1 MAVQPIG
8 APPTARLSLG
18 RLAAI
23 NAFWFGGGA
32 HWQPIYI
39 SLIPVGA
46 TLIAG
51 SNADLLIGR
60 VTAAGGVFALLTP
73 ILVGWLSDR
82 TVTRW
87 GRRRPWMVAGTVL
100 NIVGLGLL
108 ALSSSQLTFVAAYL
122 VVQLSNNAAG
132 AAYTGVIPDVVRAE
146 DRGRASG
153 LLGTMNQLGTVVGV
167 GLVGL
172 TFKLYGDTRAGLLAG
187 YGVVAVIL
195 VITLLITV
203 IAVKEPPRISPPPF
217 TGEGRVGANRSFP
230 PHLGEGS
237 ATSFHPPPLGEGR
250 VGAVALIC
258 GAAFLIALI
267 ALFAILLAPLAGLFW
282 PVVAL
287 FLASGTVTVLT
298 AIRLPALMTFFQAFR
313 SNDFFWT
320 FATRGLVT
328 LGIFSILPFMELYF
342 RDVVR
347 TKDAGAA
354 SAFWLLAVIAGA
366 IIPSMVGGVLSDRTG
381 RRKLFVYISSAMQAA
396 VVSVLLFGLVRSLTL
411 LYVLG
416 ILYGIGYG
424 AYYAVDWALACD
436 VLPNREE
443 AAGRD
448 MALWHVSFTL
458 PQVLAPAILAG
469 FLHFLNE
476 PGHLL
481 LGISSGHDLGFR
493 FIFGSAAL
501 WFILGTVM
509 VSRIRG
515 VR

>member
-1 MAVQPIG
+1 MAVQPIS
-8 APPTARLSLG
+8 AVPTARLSFG

-51 SNADLLIGR
+51 SRADLLIGR
-60 VTAAGGVFALLTP
+60 VTAAGGIFALLTP

-82 TVTRW
+82 TVSRW

-100 NIVGLGLL
+100 NIIGLGLL
-108 ALSSSQLTFVAAYL
+108 ALSTSQLTFIAAYL

-167 GLVGL
+167 GMVGL

-203 IAVKEPPRISPPPF
+203 VAVKEPVP
-217 TGEGRVGANRSFP
+217 
-230 PHLGEGS
+230 
-237 ATSFHPPPLGEGR
+237 PPPLAGGP
-250 VGAVALIC
+250 VGPRERRFSARRAFETFIVGGAPLIC
-258 GAAFLIALI
+258 AAAFVVALI
-267 ALFAILLAPLAGLFW
+267 ALFAILLAPLGSLFW
-282 PVVAL
+282 AVVAV
-287 FLASGTVTVLT
+287 FIAAGVVTVL
-298 AIRLPALMTFFQAFR
+298 AARRLPSLMAFFQAFR

-320 FATRGLVT
+320 FATRALVT

-366 IIPSMVGGVLSDRTG
+366 IIPSIVGGVLSDRTG
-381 RRKLFVYISSAMQAA
+381 RRKLFVYISSAMQAV
-396 VVSVLLFGLVRSLTL
+396 VVSVLLFGLVRSLSALCSRHPLRHRLRRL
-411 LYVLG
+411 LRRRLG
-416 ILYGIGYG
+416 ARLRRPSQPRRSGRSRHG
-424 AYYAVDWALACD
+424 ALARLLHPPPGPRARD
-436 VLPNREE
+436 PGRLSPLPER
-443 AAGRD
+443 AR
-448 MALWHVSFTL
+448 
-458 PQVLAPAILAG
+458 P
-469 FLHFLNE
+469 
-476 PGHLL
+476 
-481 LGISSGHDLGFR
+481 
-493 FIFGSAAL
+493 SAARNL
-501 WFILGTVM
+501 ERPRPGL
-509 VSRIRG
+509 SLHLRQRG
-515 VR
+515 AVVRPGNRDGQPHPRGPVVEPAGAV

>member
-1 MAVQPIG
+1 MAVLPIS
-8 APPTARLSLG
+8 APPTARLSFG

-51 SNADLLIGR
+51 ANADLLIGR

-87 GRRRPWMVAGTVL
+87 GRRRPWMVAGTIL

-108 ALSSSQLTFVAAYL
+108 ALSASQLTFVAAYL

-195 VITLLITV
+195 AITLLIT
-203 IAVKEPPRISPPPF
+203 IFAVKEPVPISLPRLR
-217 TGEGRVGANRSFP
+217 GRVRVGA
-230 PHLGEGS
+230 
-237 ATSFHPPPLGEGR
+237 A
-250 VGAVALIC
+250 AIIC
-258 GAAFLIALI
+258 GAAFLLALI
-267 ALFAILLAPLAGLFW
+267 ALFAILLAPLGSLLW
-282 PVVAL
+282 PVVAV
-287 FLASGTVTVLT
+287 FLASGIVTVL
-298 AIRLPALMTFFQAFR
+298 AARHLPALMAFFVAFR

-320 FATRGLVT
+320 FATRALVT

-381 RRKLFVYISSAMQAA
+381 RRKLFVYISSAMQAV

-501 WFILGTVM
+501 WFILGTIM

>member
-1 MAVQPIG
+1 
-8 APPTARLSLG
+8 
-18 RLAAI
+18 
-23 NAFWFGGGA
+23 
-32 HWQPIYI
+32 
-39 SLIPVGA
+39 
-46 TLIAG
+46 
-51 SNADLLIGR
+51 
-60 VTAAGGVFALLTP
+60 
-73 ILVGWLSDR
+73 
-82 TVTRW
+82 
-87 GRRRPWMVAGTVL
+87 
-100 NIVGLGLL
+100 
-108 ALSSSQLTFVAAYL
+108 
-122 VVQLSNNAAG
+122 
-132 AAYTGVIPDVVRAE
+132 
-146 DRGRASG
+146 
-153 LLGTMNQLGTVVGV
+153 LLGTMNQVGTVVGV

-187 YGVVAVIL
+187 YGIVAAIL
-195 VITLLITV
+195 AITLLITV
-203 IAVKEPPRISPPPF
+203 IAVKEPRLISLPRSRG
-217 TGEGRVGANRSFP
+217 TVRVGA
-230 PHLGEGS
+230 
-237 ATSFHPPPLGEGR
+237 AAI
-250 VGAVALIC
+250 VC
-258 GAAFLIALI
+258 GAAFVVALI
-267 ALFAILLAPLAGLFW
+267 ALFAILLLPLGSWLW
-282 PVVAL
+282 PVAAVL
-287 FLASGTVTVLT
+287 LASGIITVL
-298 AIRLPALMTFFQAFR
+298 AARQLPPLMAFFQAFR

-347 TKDAGAA
+347 TPDAGAA

-366 IIPSMVGGVLSDRTG
+366 IIPSMIGGVLSDRTG
-381 RRKLFVYISSAMQAA
+381 RRKLFVYISSALQAA
-396 VVSVLLFGLVRSLTL
+396 VVSVLLFGLIRSLSL

-476 PGHLL
+476 PGHQL
-481 LGISSGHDLGFR
+481 LGVASGHDLGFR

>member
-1 MAVQPIG
+1 MAVTARPG
-8 APPTARLSLG
+8 APTARLSFG

-51 SNADLLIGR
+51 PNADLLIGR

-87 GRRRPWMVAGTVL
+87 GRRRPWMVAGTIL
-100 NIVGLGLL
+100 NIIGLGLL
-108 ALSSSQLTFVAAYL
+108 ALSTSQLTFIAAFL

-153 LLGTMNQLGTVVGV
+153 LLGTMNQVGTVVGV

-187 YGVVAVIL
+187 YGIVAAIL
-195 VITLLITV
+195 AITLLITV
-203 IAVKEPPRISPPPF
+203 VAVKEPRIMRQASRLEAVRVPPAAI
-217 TGEGRVGANRSFP
+217 V
-230 PHLGEGS
+230 
-237 ATSFHPPPLGEGR
+237 
-250 VGAVALIC
+250 C
-258 GAAFLIALI
+258 GGAFLVGLI
-267 ALFAILLAPLAGLFW
+267 ALFAILLLPLGSWLW
-282 PVVAL
+282 PVAAVL
-287 FLASGTVTVLT
+287 LASGIITVL
-298 AIRLPALMTFFQAFR
+298 AARQLPQLMAFFQAFR

-347 TKDAGAA
+347 TPDAGAA

-366 IIPSMVGGVLSDRTG
+366 IIPSMIGGVLSDRTG
-381 RRKLFVYISSAMQAA
+381 RRKLFVYISSALQAA
-396 VVSVLLFGLVRSLTL
+396 VVSVLLFGLIRSLSL

-476 PGHLL
+476 PGHQL
-481 LGISSGHDLGFR
+481 LGVASGHDLGFR

>member
-1 MAVQPIG
+1 MAVTSLPG
-8 APPTARLSLG
+8 ARTTRLSFG

-39 SLIPVGA
+39 ALIPVGA

-51 SNADLLIGR
+51 RDADLLIGR

-87 GRRRPWMVAGTVL
+87 GRRRPWMVAGTIL
-100 NIVGLGLL
+100 NVIGLGLL
-108 ALSSSQLTFVAAYL
+108 ALSGSQLTFIAAYL
-122 VVQLSNNAAG
+122 LVQLSNNAAG

-167 GLVGL
+167 GLVAL
-172 TFKLYGDTRAGLLAG
+172 TFKAYGSTRAGLLAG
-187 YGVVAVIL
+187 YGIVALIMIITL
-195 VITLLITV
+195 VITV
-203 IAVKEPPRISPPPF
+203 VAVKEPQMIRKPARSEPVRVPP
-217 TGEGRVGANRSFP
+217 AAM
-230 PHLGEGS
+230 L
-237 ATSFHPPPLGEGR
+237 A
-250 VGAVALIC
+250 A
-258 GAAFLIALI
+258 AAFVVAII
-267 ALFAILLAPLAGLFW
+267 ALFGILLAALGSLFW
-282 PVVAL
+282 PVVAV
-287 FLASGTVTVLT
+287 FVASAIATVL
-298 AIRLPALMTFFQAFR
+298 AARQLPALMAFFQAFR

-347 TKDAGAA
+347 SSNPGAA
-354 SAFWLLAVIAGA
+354 SSLWLLAVIAGA

-381 RRKLFVYISSAMQAA
+381 RRKLFVYISSAMQAV
-396 VVSVLLFGLVRSLTL
+396 VVSVLLFGLVRSLGV

-476 PGHLL
+476 PGHQL
-481 LGISSGHDLGFR
+481 LGASSGHDLGFR

>member
-1 MAVQPIG
+1 MAVTSLPG
-8 APPTARLSLG
+8 APTTRLSFG

-46 TLIAG
+46 TIIAG

-100 NIVGLGLL
+100 NIIGLGLL
-108 ALSSSQLTFVAAYL
+108 ALSTNPLTFIAAYL

-187 YGVVAVIL
+187 YGIVAVIL
-195 VITLLITV
+195 AITLLITV
-203 IAVKEPPRISPPPF
+203 VAVKEPRIIPPPRPSR
-217 TGEGRVGANRSFP
+217 TEQGDLPMAAIV
-230 PHLGEGS
+230 
-237 ATSFHPPPLGEGR
+237 
-250 VGAVALIC
+250 C
-258 GAAFLIALI
+258 GGAFLVALI
-267 ALFAILLAPLAGLFW
+267 ALSAILLLQLGSLLW
-282 PVVAL
+282 PVVAV
-287 FLASGTVTVLT
+287 FLAAGIVTVM
-298 AIRLPALMTFFQAFR
+298 AARRLPALMAFFQAFR

-320 FATRGLVT
+320 FATRALVT

-347 TKDAGAA
+347 SKDAGAA

-366 IIPSMVGGVLSDRTG
+366 IIPSIVGGVLSDRTG
-381 RRKLFVYISSAMQAA
+381 RRKLFVYISSAMQAV
-396 VVSVLLFGLVRSLTL
+396 VVSVLLFGLVRSLAV

-448 MALWHVSFTL
+448 MALGPVSFH
-458 PQVLAPAILAG
+458 P
-469 FLHFLNE
+469 
-476 PGHLL
+476 
-481 LGISSGHDLGFR
+481 
-493 FIFGSAAL
+493 
-501 WFILGTVM
+501 
-509 VSRIRG
+509 
-515 VR
+515 

>member
-1 MAVQPIG
+1 MSTTPVSASLEPR
-8 APPTARLSLG
+8 ARLGTG

-46 TLIAG
+46 GLIAK

-73 ILVGWLSDR
+73 IVVGWLSDR
-82 TVTRW
+82 TVSRW
-87 GRRRPWMVAGTVL
+87 GRRRPWMVAGTII

-108 ALSSSQLTFVAAYL
+108 ALAGGPLALVGAYL
-122 VVQLSNNAAG
+122 VVQLSNNASG
-132 AAYTGVIPDVVRAE
+132 AAYTGVIPDVVPAG

-153 LLGTMNQLGTVVGV
+153 LLGLMNQLGTVVGV
-167 GLVGL
+167 GLVGVA
-172 TFKLYGDTRAGLLAG
+172 FGIFGDTRAGLLAG
-187 YGVVAVIL
+187 YGIVAVIL
-195 VITLLITV
+195 AVTLLISVVAIKEPPTVPRAPAPRHANPPNAAAIICAATFV
-203 IAVKEPPRISPPPF
+203 IAVIALLALLLVPLGALLWPAVAIFAVAGSISVIA
-217 TGEGRVGANRSFP
+217 GLR
-230 PHLGEGS
+230 L
-237 ATSFHPPPLGEGR
+237 PPLR
-250 VGAVALIC
+250 
-258 GAAFLIALI
+258 AF
-267 ALFAILLAPLAGLFW
+267 F
-282 PVVAL
+282 
-287 FLASGTVTVLT
+287 S
-298 AIRLPALMTFFQAFR
+298 AFR

-320 FATRGLVT
+320 FATRALVM

-342 RDVVR
+342 RDVVGSR
-347 TKDAGAA
+347 TAGAA

-366 IIPSMVGGVLSDRTG
+366 IIPSVVGGVLSDRTG
-381 RRKLFVYISSAMQAA
+381 RRKLFVYLSSGLQAV
-396 VVSVLLFGLVRSLTL
+396 VVSVLLFGLVRSLTV
-411 LYVLG
+411 LYILG
-416 ILYGIGYG
+416 ILFGIGYG

-436 VLPNREE
+436 VLPDRDH

-448 MALWHVSFTL
+448 MALWHVAFTL
-458 PQVLAPAILAG
+458 PQVLGPAILAG
-469 FLHFLNE
+469 FLHFLNA
-476 PGHLL
+476 PGHQVAGLQT
-481 LGISSGHDLGFR
+481 GNALGFR

>member
-1 MAVQPIG
+1 MAVTSTRG
-8 APPTARLSLG
+8 EPTTRLSFG

-51 SNADLLIGR
+51 SSADLLIGR

-100 NIVGLGLL
+100 NIIGLGLL
-108 ALSSSQLTFVAAYL
+108 ALSTSQLTFIAAYL

-153 LLGTMNQLGTVVGV
+153 LLGTMNQMGTVVGV
-167 GLVGL
+167 GLVGV
-172 TFKLYGDTRAGLLAG
+172 TFKLYGDTRSGLLAG

-195 VITLLITV
+195 ALTLLITV
-203 IAVKEPPRISPPPF
+203 IAVKEPPTIRRAS
-217 TGEGRVGANRSFP
+217 RSEP
-230 PHLGEGS
+230 IHVPS
-237 ATSFHPPPLGEGR
+237 A
-250 VGAVALIC
+250 AIVA
-258 GAAFLIALI
+258 GAAFIVAI
-267 ALFAILLAPLAGLFW
+267 ITLFLILLAPLGDLLW
-282 PVVAL
+282 PVVVVFVIA
-287 FLASGTVTVLT
+287 GTVCVLAART
-298 AIRLPALMTFFQAFR
+298 LPPLMAFFSAFR

-320 FATRGLVT
+320 FAPRGLVT

-347 TKDAGAA
+347 TPDAGAA

-366 IIPSMVGGVLSDRTG
+366 IIPSMVGGILSDRTG
-381 RRKLFVYISSAMQAA
+381 RRKLFVYVSSAIQAV

-469 FLHFLNE
+469 FLHFLNQ

>member
-1 MAVQPIG
+1 MAVTSLPG
-8 APPTARLSLG
+8 APTTRLSFG

-39 SLIPVGA
+39 ALIPVGA

-60 VTAAGGVFALLTP
+60 VTAAGGIFALLTP

-87 GRRRPWMVAGTVL
+87 GRRRPWMVAGTLL
-100 NIVGLGLL
+100 NIIGLGLL
-108 ALSSSQLTFVAAYL
+108 ALSASQLTFIAAYL
-122 VVQLSNNAAG
+122 LVQLSNNAAG

-172 TFKLYGDTRAGLLAG
+172 TFKFYGDSRAGLLAG
-187 YGVVAVIL
+187 YGIVALIL

-203 IAVKEPPRISPPPF
+203 VAVKEPVPISPSPK
-217 TGEGRVGANRSFP
+217 SKS
-230 PHLGEGS
+230 LS
-237 ATSFHPPPLGEGR
+237 PLAGEGR
-250 VGAVALIC
+250 VGAVAFIC

-267 ALFAILLAPLAGLFW
+267 ALFAILLAQLGSLLW
-282 PVVAL
+282 PVVAV
-287 FLASGTVTVLT
+287 FLAGGIVTVL
-298 AIRLPALMTFFQAFR
+298 AARRLPGLMAFFQAFR

-347 TKDAGAA
+347 TPDAGAA

-366 IIPSMVGGVLSDRTG
+366 IIPSMIGGVLSDRTG
-381 RRKLFVYISSAMQAA
+381 RRKLFVYISSAIQAV

-476 PGHLL
+476 PGHQVIGL
-481 LGISSGHDLGFR
+481 SSGHDLGFR

>member
-1 MAVQPIG
+1 MAATSLRG
-8 APPTARLSLG
+8 APTTRLSFG

-39 SLIPVGA
+39 ALIPVGA

-51 SNADLLIGR
+51 RDADLLIGR

-100 NIVGLGLL
+100 NIIGLGLL
-108 ALSSSQLTFVAAYL
+108 ALSTNQLTFIAAYL

-172 TFKLYGDTRAGLLAG
+172 TFKFYGDTRAGLLAG
-187 YGVVAVIL
+187 YGVVAVIMA
-195 VITLLITV
+195 ITLLITV
-203 IAVKEPPRISPPPF
+203 VAVKEPNYPPAPPSL
-217 TGEGRVGANRSFP
+217 TRGEGV
-230 PHLGEGS
+230 L
-237 ATSFHPPPLGEGR
+237 PL
-250 VGAVALIC
+250 AAIIC
-258 GAAFLIALI
+258 GGAFLVALI
-267 ALFAILLAPLAGLFW
+267 ALFAILLAPLGAWLS
-282 PVVAL
+282 PVVAV
-287 FLASGTVTVLT
+287 FVASGIVTVL
-298 AIRLPALMTFFQAFR
+298 AARQLPGLMAFFQAFR

-320 FATRGLVT
+320 FATRALVT

-347 TKDAGAA
+347 TPDAGAA

-366 IIPSMVGGVLSDRTG
+366 IIPSMIGGVLSDRTG
-381 RRKLFVYISSAMQAA
+381 RRKLFVYISSAMQAV
-396 VVSVLLFGLVRSLTL
+396 VVSVLLFGLVRSLSL

-476 PGHLL
+476 PGHQL
-481 LGISSGHDLGFR
+481 LGVSSGHDLGFR

>member
-1 MAVQPIG
+1 MAVTSLRG
-8 APPTARLSLG
+8 APTARLSFG

-51 SNADLLIGR
+51 KNADLLIGR

-87 GRRRPWMVAGTVL
+87 GRRRPWMVAGTIL
-100 NIVGLGLL
+100 NIIGLGLL
-108 ALSSSQLTFVAAYL
+108 ALSTNQLTFVAAYL

-195 VITLLITV
+195 AITLLITV
-203 IAVKEPPRISPPPF
+203 VAVKEPRIVPPPRPSPQR
-217 TGEGRVGANRSFP
+217 GEGEKSAFHRRW
-230 PHLGEGS
+230 EGDL
-237 ATSFHPPPLGEGR
+237 P
-250 VGAVALIC
+250 VAAIVC
-258 GAAFLIALI
+258 GAAFLVALI
-267 ALFAILLAPLAGLFW
+267 ALFAILLAPLGSWLGPLIA
-282 PVVAL
+282 V
-287 FLASGTVTVLT
+287 FLAAGVATVL
-298 AIRLPALMTFFQAFR
+298 AARRLPALMAFFQAFR

-347 TKDAGAA
+347 TPDAGAA

-366 IIPSMVGGVLSDRTG
+366 IIPSMIGGVLSDRTG
-381 RRKLFVYISSAMQAA
+381 RRKLFVYVSSAIQAV

-476 PGHLL
+476 PGHQV
-481 LGISSGHDLGFR
+481 LGVASGHDLGFR

>member
-1 MAVQPIG
+1 MAITSTRG
-8 APPTARLSLG
+8 EPTTRLSFG

-51 SNADLLIGR
+51 SSADLLIGR
-60 VTAAGGVFALLTP
+60 VTAAGGIFALLTP

-100 NIVGLGLL
+100 NIIGLGLL
-108 ALSSSQLTFVAAYL
+108 ALSTNQLTFIAAYL

-167 GLVGL
+167 GLVGV

-195 VITLLITV
+195 AVTLVITV
-203 IAVKEPPRISPPPF
+203 IAVKEPPPIRRAARLEPIQLPP
-217 TGEGRVGANRSFP
+217 A
-230 PHLGEGS
+230 
-237 ATSFHPPPLGEGR
+237 AII
-250 VGAVALIC
+250 A
-258 GAAFLIALI
+258 GAAFLVAII
-267 ALFAILLAPLAGLFW
+267 TLFLILLAPLGDLLWPLVVVLVIAGI
-282 PVVAL
+282 AC
-287 FLASGTVTVLT
+287 VLSART
-298 AIRLPALMTFFQAFR
+298 LPTLMAFFSAFR

-347 TKDAGAA
+347 TPDAGAA

-416 ILYGIGYG
+416 IIYGIGYG

-469 FLHFLNE
+469 FLHYLNQ
-476 PGHLL
+476 PGHQL
-481 LGISSGHDLGFR
+481 LGFSSGHELGFR
-493 FIFGSAAL
+493 FIFGTAAL

>member
-1 MAVQPIG
+1 MAVQPVS
-8 APPTARLSLG
+8 AAPTARLSFG

-87 GRRRPWMVAGTVL
+87 GRRRPWMVAGTIL
-100 NIVGLGLL
+100 NIIGLGLL
-108 ALSSSQLTFVAAYL
+108 ALSASQLTFIAAYL

-153 LLGTMNQLGTVVGV
+153 LLGTMNQLGTVIGV

-203 IAVKEPPRISPPPF
+203 VAVKEPRITRQPNPKPPLPLW
-217 TGEGRVGANRSFP
+217 GRVSVETA
-230 PHLGEGS
+230 
-237 ATSFHPPPLGEGR
+237 PLICAAAF
-250 VGAVALIC
+250 VVALI
-258 GAAFLIALI
+258 G
-267 ALFAILLAPLAGLFW
+267 LFAILLAPLGSLFW
-282 PVVAL
+282 PVVAV
-287 FLASGTVTVLT
+287 FIAAGTVTVL
-298 AIRLPALMTFFQAFR
+298 AARRLPGLMAFFQAFR

-320 FATRGLVT
+320 FATRALVT

-366 IIPSMVGGVLSDRTG
+366 IIPSIVGGVLSDRTG
-381 RRKLFVYISSAMQAA
+381 RRKLFVYISSAMQAV
-396 VVSVLLFGLVRSLTL
+396 VVSVLLFGLVRSLAL

-416 ILYGIGYG
+416 IFYGIGYG

>member
-1 MAVQPIG
+1 MAVTSIG
-8 APPTARLSLG
+8 SAPTTRLSFG

-108 ALSSSQLTFVAAYL
+108 ALSASQLTFVAAYL

-167 GLVGL
+167 GLVGVA
-172 TFKLYGDTRAGLLAG
+172 FKLYGDTRTGLLAG
-187 YGVVAVIL
+187 YGVIALILAV
-195 VITLLITV
+195 TLLITV
-203 IAVKEPPRISPPPF
+203 IAVKEPRTIAKPPPRPSPARR
-217 TGEGRVGANRSFP
+217 EGDLP
-230 PHLGEGS
+230 
-237 ATSFHPPPLGEGR
+237 
-250 VGAVALIC
+250 VAAIVC
-258 GAAFLIALI
+258 GGAFLVAVI
-267 ALFAILLAPLAGLFW
+267 ALFAILLAPLGALLW
-282 PVVAL
+282 PVVAA
-287 FLASGTVTVLT
+287 FIASGITTIV
-298 AIRLPALMTFFQAFR
+298 AARRLPALMAFFQAFR
-313 SNDFFWT
+313 SSDFFWT

-347 TKDAGAA
+347 SPDAGAA
-354 SAFWLLAVIAGA
+354 SAFWLLAVISGA
-366 IIPSMVGGVLSDRTG
+366 IIPSIVGGVLSDRTG
-381 RRKLFVYISSAMQAA
+381 RRKLFVYISSALQAA
-396 VVSVLLFGLVRSLTL
+396 VVSVLLFGLIRSLGL
-411 LYVLG
+411 LYILG

-476 PGHLL
+476 PGHQLIGL
-481 LGISSGHDLGFR
+481 SSGHDLGFR

>member
-1 MAVQPIG
+1 M
-8 APPTARLSLG
+8 RLSFG

-51 SNADLLIGR
+51 KNADLLIGR

-87 GRRRPWMVAGTVL
+87 GRRRPWMVAGTIL
-100 NIVGLGLL
+100 NIIGLGLL
-108 ALSSSQLTFVAAYL
+108 ALSTNQMTFVAAYL

-195 VITLLITV
+195 AITLLITV
-203 IAVKEPPRISPPPF
+203 VAVKEPHIIRPVAASAPIRVPP
-217 TGEGRVGANRSFP
+217 VAVICAMSF
-230 PHLGEGS
+230 
-237 ATSFHPPPLGEGR
+237 
-250 VGAVALIC
+250 VV
-258 GAAFLIALI
+258 ALI
-267 ALFAILLAPLAGLFW
+267 ALFAILLAPLGPWLVPVIAVFVAAG
-282 PVVAL
+282 VA
-287 FLASGTVTVLT
+287 TVL
-298 AIRLPALMTFFQAFR
+298 AARQLPALMAFFQAFR

-347 TKDAGAA
+347 TPDAGAA

-366 IIPSMVGGVLSDRTG
+366 IIPSMIGGVLSDRTG
-381 RRKLFVYISSAMQAA
+381 RRKLFVYISSAIQAV
-396 VVSVLLFGLVRSLTL
+396 VVSVLLFGLIRSLTL

-476 PGHLL
+476 PGHQL
-481 LGISSGHDLGFR
+481 LGVASGHDLGFR

>member
-1 MAVQPIG
+1 MAVTPLE
-8 APPTARLSLG
+8 ASPTGRLSFG

-87 GRRRPWMVAGTVL
+87 GRRRPWMVAGTIL
-100 NIVGLGLL
+100 NIIGLGLL
-108 ALSSSQLTFVAAYL
+108 ALAASPLTFVAAYL

-172 TFKLYGDTRAGLLAG
+172 TFKLYGDTRTGLLAG
-187 YGVVAVIL
+187 YGVVAAIL
-195 VITLLITV
+195 AITLLITV
-203 IAVKEPPRISPPPF
+203 VAVKEPRIIAADPPPRPSP
-217 TGEGRVGANRSFP
+217 TRGEGV
-230 PHLGEGS
+230 
-237 ATSFHPPPLGEGR
+237 PLA
-250 VGAVALIC
+250 AVVC
-258 GAAFLIALI
+258 GAAFVVVLLT
-267 ALFAILLAPLAGLFW
+267 LFAILLAPLGAWLW
-282 PVVAL
+282 PVVAA
-287 FLASGTVTVLT
+287 FIGSGIATVL
-298 AIRLPALMTFFQAFR
+298 AARRLPALMAFFQAFR

-347 TKDAGAA
+347 TPDAGAA

-381 RRKLFVYISSAMQAA
+381 RRKLFVYVSSAMQAA
-396 VVSVLLFGLVRSLTL
+396 VVSVLLFGLVRSLSL

-436 VLPNREE
+436 VLPNRES

-476 PGHLL
+476 PGHQLFVV
-481 LGISSGHDLGFR
+481 SSGNDLGFR

>member
-1 MAVQPIG
+1 MAVTSLPG
-8 APPTARLSLG
+8 APTTRLSLG

-46 TLIAG
+46 TVIAG
-51 SNADLLIGR
+51 SSADLLIGR

-87 GRRRPWMVAGTVL
+87 GRRRPWMVAGTIL
-100 NIVGLGLL
+100 NIIGLGLL
-108 ALSSSQLTFVAAYL
+108 ALSTSQLAFVAAFL
-122 VVQLSNNAAG
+122 LVQLSNNAAG

-153 LLGTMNQLGTVVGV
+153 LLGTMNQVGTVVGV
-167 GLVGL
+167 GLVGV

-187 YGVVAVIL
+187 YSVVAVIL
-195 VITLLITV
+195 AITLLITV
-203 IAVKEPPRISPPPF
+203 VAVKEPHIIRQPARSEPIHVPP
-217 TGEGRVGANRSFP
+217 A
-230 PHLGEGS
+230 
-237 ATSFHPPPLGEGR
+237 AI
-250 VGAVALIC
+250 IC
-258 GAAFLIALI
+258 AAAFLVALV
-267 ALFAILLAPLAGLFW
+267 ALFAILLAPLGTFFW
-282 PVVAL
+282 PVVAV
-287 FLASGTVTVLT
+287 FLASGVVTVL
-298 AIRLPALMTFFQAFR
+298 AARQLPALMAFFQAFR

-347 TKDAGAA
+347 AKDAGAA

-366 IIPSMVGGVLSDRTG
+366 IVPSMIGGVLSDRTG
-381 RRKLFVYISSAMQAA
+381 RRKLFVYISSAIQAV

-411 LYVLG
+411 LYILG

-476 PGHLL
+476 PGHQL
-481 LGISSGHDLGFR
+481 LGVASGNDLGFR

>member
-8 APPTARLSLG
+8 AAPTARLSLG

-100 NIVGLGLL
+100 NIIGLGLL

-203 IAVKEPPRISPPPF
+203 IAVKEPRAMTPPPRPSPAR
-217 TGEGRVGANRSFP
+217 GEGDLP
-230 PHLGEGS
+230 PGVFIC
-237 ATSFHPPPLGEGR
+237 AAAF
-250 VGAVALIC
+250 VVALI
-258 GAAFLIALI
+258 G
-267 ALFAILLAPLAGLFW
+267 LFAILLAPLGGLLW

-298 AIRLPALMTFFQAFR
+298 AIRLPALMAFFQAFR

-381 RRKLFVYISSAMQAA
+381 RRKLFVYISSAMQAV

>member
-1 MAVQPIG
+1 VATTATGPRPPPIA
-8 APPTARLSLG
+8 APRRLGLG

-51 SNADLLIGR
+51 SRADLLIGR
-60 VTAAGGVFALLTP
+60 LTAAGGIFALLTP
-73 ILVGWLSDR
+73 ILVGRLSDR
-82 TVTRW
+82 TVSRW
-87 GRRRPWMVAGTVL
+87 GRRRPWMVAGTLL
-100 NIVGLGLL
+100 NLIGLGLL
-108 ALSSSQLTFVAAYL
+108 ALAAGPLALIGAYL

-132 AAYTGVIPDVVRAE
+132 AAYTGVIPDVVPAE

-153 LLGTMNQLGTVVGV
+153 LLGLMNQLGTVAGV

-172 TFKLYGDTRAGLLAG
+172 ALAAFGDTRAGLLAG
-187 YGVVAVIL
+187 YGVVALIL
-195 VITLLITV
+195 TVTLIITV
-203 IAVKEPPRISPPPF
+203 VAVKEPPTVRRTDSIRRPARDPA
-217 TGEGRVGANRSFP
+217 RVGP
-230 PHLGEGS
+230 VP
-237 ATSFHPPPLGEGR
+237 
-250 VGAVALIC
+250 VIC
-258 GAAFLIALI
+258 GTGFVVAMI
-267 ALFAILLAPLAGLFW
+267 ALFAILLVPLDTWLW
-282 PVVAL
+282 PVVGL
-287 FLASGTVTVLT
+287 FLAGGTVTIL
-298 AIRLPALMTFFQAFR
+298 AALRLPALLTFFQAFR

-320 FATRGLVT
+320 FFTRALVT

-342 RDVVR
+342 RDVVGSR
-347 TKDAGAA
+347 TAGAA

-366 IIPSMVGGVLSDRTG
+366 VIPSIVGGVLSDRTG
-381 RRKLFVYISSAMQAA
+381 RRKLFVYISSGLQAV

-436 VLPNREE
+436 VLPDREQ

-469 FLHFLNE
+469 LLHYLNE
-476 PGHLL
+476 PGHQLA
-481 LGISSGHDLGFR
+481 GVPSGHDLGFR

>member
-1 MAVQPIG
+1 MAVQPIS
-8 APPTARLSLG
+8 AVPTARLSFG

-51 SNADLLIGR
+51 PNADLLIGH
-60 VTAAGGVFALLTP
+60 VTAAGGIFALLTP

-82 TVTRW
+82 TVSRW

-100 NIVGLGLL
+100 NLIGLGLL
-108 ALSSSQLTFVAAYL
+108 ALSASQLTFVLAYL

-167 GLVGL
+167 GLVGV
-172 TFKLYGDTRAGLLAG
+172 TFKVYGDTRAGLLAG
-187 YGVVAVIL
+187 YGVVAIIL

-203 IAVKEPPRISPPPF
+203 VAVKEPRIAKSPSPLA
-217 TGEGRVGANRSFP
+217 GEGRGW
-230 PHLGEGS
+230 G
-237 ATSFHPPPLGEGR
+237 
-250 VGAVALIC
+250 VAAIIC
-258 GAAFLIALI
+258 AAAFLVGLI
-267 ALFAILLAPLAGLFW
+267 ALFAILLAPLGSLLW
-282 PVVAL
+282 PVVAV
-287 FLASGTVTVLT
+287 FIAAGIVTVL
-298 AIRLPALMTFFQAFR
+298 AARRLPALMAFFQAFR

-320 FATRGLVT
+320 FATRALVT

-366 IIPSMVGGVLSDRTG
+366 IIPSMVGGMLSDRTG
-381 RRKLFVYISSAMQAA
+381 RRKLFVYISSAMQAV
-396 VVSVLLFGLVRSLTL
+396 VVSVLLFGLVRSLTV

-416 ILYGIGYG
+416 IIYGIGYG

-476 PGHLL
+476 PGHQL
-481 LGISSGHDLGFR
+481 LGLSSGHDLGFR

>member
-1 MAVQPIG
+1 MAIQPIR
-8 APPTARLSLG
+8 AVPTARLSFG

-60 VTAAGGVFALLTP
+60 VTAAGGIFALLTP

-87 GRRRPWMVAGTVL
+87 GRRRPWMVAGTML
-100 NIVGLGLL
+100 NIIGLGLL
-108 ALSSSQLTFVAAYL
+108 ALSASQLTFVAAYL

-172 TFKLYGDTRAGLLAG
+172 TFRLYGDTRGGLLAG
-187 YGVVAVIL
+187 YGIIALIL
-195 VITLLITV
+195 VITLVITV
-203 IAVKEPPRISPPPF
+203 VAVKEPVPISRPRSRERV
-217 TGEGRVGANRSFP
+217 TVGA
-230 PHLGEGS
+230 
-237 ATSFHPPPLGEGR
+237 A
-250 VGAVALIC
+250 AIIC
-258 GAAFLIALI
+258 AAAFLVAIV
-267 ALFAILLAPLAGLFW
+267 ALFAILLAPLGSLLW
-282 PVVAL
+282 PVVAV
-287 FLASGTVTVLT
+287 FIAAGIVTVL
-298 AIRLPALMTFFQAFR
+298 AARRLPALMGFFQAFR

-320 FATRGLVT
+320 FATRALVT

-366 IIPSMVGGVLSDRTG
+366 IIPSIVGGVLSDRTG
-381 RRKLFVYISSAMQAA
+381 RRKLFVYISSAMQAV
-396 VVSVLLFGLVRSLTL
+396 VVSVLLFGLVRSLAV

-458 PQVLAPAILAG
+458 PQVLAPAVLAG
-469 FLHFLNE
+469 FLHFLNQ
-476 PGHLL
+476 PGHQL
-481 LGISSGHDLGFR
+481 LGFSSGHDLGFR

>member
-1 MAVQPIG
+1 MAVTSLRG
-8 APPTARLSLG
+8 APTTRLSFG

-39 SLIPVGA
+39 ALIPVGA

-100 NIVGLGLL
+100 NIIGLGLL
-108 ALSSSQLTFVAAYL
+108 ALSASQLTFIAAYL

-167 GLVGL
+167 GLVGV

-187 YGVVAVIL
+187 YAVVAVIL
-195 VITLLITV
+195 AVTLLITV
-203 IAVKEPPRISPPPF
+203 VAVKEPPIARRATRSEPI
-217 TGEGRVGANRSFP
+217 RVPIAAI
-230 PHLGEGS
+230 L
-237 ATSFHPPPLGEGR
+237 
-250 VGAVALIC
+250 C
-258 GAAFLIALI
+258 GAAFLVALI
-267 ALFAILLAPLAGLFW
+267 ALFAILLAPLGDLLW
-282 PVVAL
+282 PVVGV
-287 FLASGTVTVLT
+287 FIASGIGTVM
-298 AIRLPALMTFFQAFR
+298 AARKLPGLMAFFQAFR

-347 TKDAGAA
+347 AKDAGAA

-366 IIPSMVGGVLSDRTG
+366 IIPSMIGGVLSDRTG
-381 RRKLFVYISSAMQAA
+381 RRKLFVYVSSGIQAV

-476 PGHLL
+476 PGHQL
-481 LGISSGHDLGFR
+481 LGVSSGNELGFR

>member
-1 MAVQPIG
+1 MAATSLAG
-8 APPTARLSLG
+8 APTARLSFG

-39 SLIPVGA
+39 ALIPVGA
-46 TLIAG
+46 TVIAG

-87 GRRRPWMVAGTVL
+87 GRRRPWMVAGTIL
-100 NIVGLGLL
+100 NIIGLGLL
-108 ALSSSQLTFVAAYL
+108 ALSASQLTFIAAYL
-122 VVQLSNNAAG
+122 LVQLSNNAAG

-187 YGVVAVIL
+187 YGIVALIMA
-195 VITLLITV
+195 ITLLITV
-203 IAVKEPPRISPPPF
+203 IAVKENPPPRPSPARGEEDRAFAKGRGHLPF
-217 TGEGRVGANRSFP
+217 AVFAAVGA
-230 PHLGEGS
+230 
-237 ATSFHPPPLGEGR
+237 
-250 VGAVALIC
+250 
-258 GAAFLIALI
+258 FLAALI
-267 ALFAILLAPLAGLFW
+267 ALFAILLAPLGDWLW
-282 PVVAL
+282 PVVAV
-287 FLASGTVTVLT
+287 FVASGVATVL
-298 AIRLPALMTFFQAFR
+298 AARRLPALMAFFQAFR

-347 TKDAGAA
+347 TPDAGAA

-366 IIPSMVGGVLSDRTG
+366 IIPSMIGGVLSDRTG
-381 RRKLFVYISSAMQAA
+381 RRKLFVYISSAMQAV
-396 VVSVLLFGLVRSLTL
+396 VVSVLLFGLVRSLSL

-476 PGHLL
+476 PGHQL
-481 LGISSGHDLGFR
+481 LGVSSGHDLGFR

>member
-8 APPTARLSLG
+8 ALPTARLTFG

-51 SNADLLIGR
+51 SRADLLIGR
-60 VTAAGGVFALLTP
+60 VTAAGGIFALLTP

-87 GRRRPWMVAGTVL
+87 GRRRPWMVAGTIL

-108 ALSSSQLTFVAAYL
+108 ALSASQLTFVAAYL

-187 YGVVAVIL
+187 YGVVAIIL

-203 IAVKEPPRISPPPF
+203 VAVKEPTIPRQAAP
-217 TGEGRVGANRSFP
+217 T
-230 PHLGEGS
+230 L
-237 ATSFHPPPLGEGR
+237 TTPPPLAGVGR
-250 VGAVALIC
+250 LGAVALTC

-267 ALFAILLAPLAGLFW
+267 ALFAILLAPLGGLLW

-298 AIRLPALMTFFQAFR
+298 AMRLPVLMTFFQAFR

-320 FATRGLVT
+320 FATRALVT

-347 TKDAGAA
+347 TPDAGAA

-366 IIPSMVGGVLSDRTG
+366 IIPSIVGGLLSDRTG
-381 RRKLFVYISSAMQAA
+381 RRKLFVYISSGMQAV
-396 VVSVLLFGLVRSLTL
+396 VVSVLLFGLVRSLAL

>member
-1 MAVQPIG
+1 MAVQPVS
-8 APPTARLSLG
+8 AAPTARLSFG

-51 SNADLLIGR
+51 GNADLLIGR
-60 VTAAGGVFALLTP
+60 VTAAGGIFALLTP

-82 TVTRW
+82 TVSRW

-100 NIVGLGLL
+100 NIIGLGLL
-108 ALSSSQLTFVAAYL
+108 ALSASQLTFVLAYL

-187 YGVVAVIL
+187 YGVVAMIL

-203 IAVKEPPRISPPPF
+203 VAVKEPPTIRRPSRGENPVPIWGRI
-217 TGEGRVGANRSFP
+217 TEGGAP
-230 PHLGEGS
+230 
-237 ATSFHPPPLGEGR
+237 
-250 VGAVALIC
+250 LIC
-258 GAAFLIALI
+258 AAAFVVALI
-267 ALFAILLAPLAGLFW
+267 ALFAILLAPLGSLLWPIVAVFIAAGI
-282 PVVAL
+282 
-287 FLASGTVTVLT
+287 VTVL
-298 AIRLPALMTFFQAFR
+298 AARRLPALMGFFRAFR

-320 FATRGLVT
+320 FATRALVT

-366 IIPSMVGGVLSDRTG
+366 IIPSIVGGVLSDRTG
-381 RRKLFVYISSAMQAA
+381 RRKLFVYISSAMQAV
-396 VVSVLLFGLVRSLTL
+396 VVSVLLFGLVRSLAV

-476 PGHLL
+476 PGHQL
-481 LGISSGHDLGFR
+481 LGLSSGHDLGFR

>member
-1 MAVQPIG
+1 MAVTSLPG
-8 APPTARLSLG
+8 APTARLSFG

-100 NIVGLGLL
+100 NIIGLGLL
-108 ALSSSQLTFVAAYL
+108 ALSINHLTFIGAYL

-172 TFKLYGDTRAGLLAG
+172 TFKIYGDSRAGLLAG
-187 YGVVAVIL
+187 YGVVAIIL
-195 VITLLITV
+195 AITLLITV
-203 IAVKEPPRISPPPF
+203 VAVKEPIPPPRPSSVRA
-217 TGEGRVGANRSFP
+217 TRDLP
-230 PHLGEGS
+230 S
-237 ATSFHPPPLGEGR
+237 A
-250 VGAVALIC
+250 AIIC
-258 GAAFLIALI
+258 GAAFLGALI
-267 ALFAILLAPLAGLFW
+267 ALFAILLLQLGSLLW
-282 PVVAL
+282 PVAAL
-287 FLASGTVTVLT
+287 FVASGIVTVM
-298 AIRLPALMTFFQAFR
+298 AGRRLPALMAFFQAFR

-347 TKDAGAA
+347 VPDAGAA

-381 RRKLFVYISSAMQAA
+381 RRKLFVYISSAMQAL
-396 VVSVLLFGLVRSLTL
+396 VVSVLLFGLVRSLSL

-416 ILYGIGYG
+416 ILYGVGYG

-476 PGHLL
+476 PGHQL
-481 LGISSGHDLGFR
+481 LGIPSGHDLGFR

>member
-1 MAVQPIG
+1 VLAVETS
-8 APPTARLSLG
+8 PTSRLSFG

-51 SNADLLIGR
+51 SRADLLIGR

-87 GRRRPWMVAGTVL
+87 GRRRPWMVAGTIV
-100 NIVGLGLL
+100 NIIGLGLL
-108 ALSSSQLTFVAAYL
+108 ALAASPLALIGAYL

-167 GLVGL
+167 GLVGV
-172 TFKLYGDTRAGLLAG
+172 TFKIYGDTRAGLLAG
-187 YGVVAVIL
+187 YGVVALIL
-195 VITLLITV
+195 AITLIITV
-203 IAVKEPPRISPPPF
+203 IAVKEPRIVANPLPRPSP
-217 TGEGRVGANRSFP
+217 TRGEGDFP
-230 PHLGEGS
+230 L
-237 ATSFHPPPLGEGR
+237 A
-250 VGAVALIC
+250 AVVC
-258 GAAFLIALI
+258 GVAFLIALI
-267 ALFAILLAPLAGLFW
+267 ALFAILLASLGTLLW

-287 FLASGTVTVLT
+287 FLGSSIVTVL
-298 AIRLPALMTFFQAFR
+298 AARRLPGLMAFFQAFR

-342 RDVVR
+342 RDVVHSP
-347 TKDAGAA
+347 DAGAA

-366 IIPSMVGGVLSDRTG
+366 IIPSMIGGVLSDRTG
-381 RRKLFVYISSAMQAA
+381 RRKLFVYISSAMQAV
-396 VVSVLLFGLVRSLTL
+396 VVSVLLFGLIRSLTL
-411 LYVLG
+411 LYILG

-476 PGHLL
+476 PGHQL
-481 LGISSGHDLGFR
+481 LGLSSGHDLGFR
-493 FIFGSAAL
+493 FIFASAAV

>member
-1 MAVQPIG
+1 MAVTSLPG
-8 APPTARLSLG
+8 APTTRLSFG

-39 SLIPVGA
+39 ALIPVGA
-46 TLIAG
+46 SIIAG
-51 SNADLLIGR
+51 PNADLLIGR

-100 NIVGLGLL
+100 NIIGLGLL
-108 ALSSSQLTFVAAYL
+108 ALSASQLTFIAAYL
-122 VVQLSNNAAG
+122 LVQLSNNAAG

-187 YGVVAVIL
+187 YGIVALIMA
-195 VITLLITV
+195 ITLLITV
-203 IAVKEPPRISPPPF
+203 VAVKENPHPALPRERGREIEAS
-217 TGEGRVGANRSFP
+217 GRV
-230 PHLGEGS
+230 
-237 ATSFHPPPLGEGR
+237 R
-250 VGAVALIC
+250 VGVIICIAAFVVALI
-258 GAAFLIALI
+258 G
-267 ALFAILLAPLAGLFW
+267 LFTILLAPLGAWLW
-282 PVVAL
+282 PVAAV
-287 FLASGTVTVLT
+287 FVASGIVTVL
-298 AIRLPALMTFFQAFR
+298 AARRLPALMAFFQAFR

-320 FATRGLVT
+320 FATRALVT

-347 TKDAGAA
+347 TPDAGAA

-366 IIPSMVGGVLSDRTG
+366 ILPSMIGGVLSDRTG
-381 RRKLFVYISSAMQAA
+381 RRKLFVYISSAMQAV
-396 VVSVLLFGLVRSLTL
+396 VVSVLLFGLIRSLTL
-411 LYVLG
+411 LYILG

-476 PGHLL
+476 PGHQL
-481 LGISSGHDLGFR
+481 LGVSSGHGLGFR